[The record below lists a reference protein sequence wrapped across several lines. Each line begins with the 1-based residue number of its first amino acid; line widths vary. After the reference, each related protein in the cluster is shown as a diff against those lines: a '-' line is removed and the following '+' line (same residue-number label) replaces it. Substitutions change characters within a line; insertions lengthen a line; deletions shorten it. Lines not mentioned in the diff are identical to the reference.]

1 MIFYRCRCGLFCFFS
16 ASLDEVPACELVVV
30 SSADVAATVVV
41 VVGTSVDV
49 SATVSPFN
57 AAVARA
63 TMSAVFFCSL
73 FAVVTKSV

>member
-1 MIFYRCRCGLFCFFS
+1 M
-16 ASLDEVPACELVVV
+16 LDEVCACELVVV
-30 SSADVAATVVV
+30 SSADVAATVVVV